1 MNNLQLINTKEF
13 NGMSCDVYSDGN
25 ILYMNRTQIGRALGY
40 AEPRK
45 MVAKIHER
53 HKERLDRYSV
63 LINMDRVPQFGVRGV
78 VNNSSAITTPLD
90 PRGTDD
96 NIMYL
101 YNQRGIMEICRWS
114 RQPLADKFMDWAWD
128 IIEAYR
134 DGSLAVV
141 QPAQQTPMLTEGQIE
156 QIIDEKLSQFKSD
169 ALAELK
175 ADMEHKYEELLKPA
189 KFNIT
194 STTKTV
200 VQEPMDI
207 MREAITPLAE
217 RLNDNSVGHNL
228 TFRRVYAAMDVS
240 WQVRQSRYRNQHGNK
255 NRPSKIK
262 LIADDPKLMK
272 MFMAVVNDMKSQ
284 FEA

>member
-1 MNNLQLINTKEF
+1 MTNLHLANTEKFNEIN
-13 NGMSCDVYSDGN
+13 CDVYEDGSK
-25 ILYMNRTQIGRALGY
+25 IYMSRKQIGEALGY
-40 AEPRK
+40 NTPRK
-45 MVAKIHER
+45 AIENIHQKHR
-53 HKERLDRYSV
+53 DRLDQTVVV
-63 LINMDRVPQFGVRGV
+63 LKMR
-78 VNNSSAITTPLD
+78 TTD
-90 PRGTDD
+90 GRAYDT
-96 NIMYL
+96 YL

-114 RQPLADKFMDWAWD
+114 RQPLADKFMDWVWD

-141 QPAQQTPMLTEGQIE
+141 QPIQQTPMLTEGQIE

-169 ALAELK
+169 ALSELK

-207 MREAITPLAE
+207 MREAIAPLAE

-228 TFRRVYAAMDVS
+228 TFRKVYAAMDVS

-262 LIADDPKLMK
+262 LIADNPKLMK

-284 FEA
+284 LEA

>member
-13 NGMSCDVYSDGN
+13 NGMSCDVYDDGN
-25 ILYMNRTQIGRALGY
+25 RIYMTRKQIGEALGY
-40 AEPRK
+40 NDPQKAIDN
-45 MVAKIHER
+45 IHQKHR
-53 HKERLDRYSV
+53 YRLNS
-63 LINMDRVPQFGVRGV
+63 LTIPLKTRGV
-78 VNNSSAITTPLD
+78 TGQEYDT
-90 PRGTDD
+90 
-96 NIMYL
+96 ML

-114 RQPLADKFMDWAWD
+114 RQPLANKFMDWVWD

-141 QPAQQTPMLTEGQIE
+141 QPVQRALMLTEGQIE

-169 ALAELK
+169 ALSELK

-217 RLNDNSVGHNL
+217 RLGDNSVGHNL
-228 TFRRVYAAMDVS
+228 TFRKVYAAMDVS
-240 WQVRQSRYRNQHGNK
+240 WQVRQSRYRNKHGNK

-272 MFMAVVNDMKSQ
+272 MFMSVVSDMKSQ
-284 FEA
+284 LESANMGLTKDKIDSII

>member
-13 NGMSCDVYSDGN
+13 NGMSCDVYDDGQR
-25 ILYMNRTQIGRALGY
+25 ICMSRVQIGRALGY
-40 AEPRK
+40 DDPSKAIDN
-45 MVAKIHER
+45 IHQR
-53 HKERLDRYSV
+53 HSDRLDGFS
-63 LINMDRVPQFGVRGV
+63 
-78 VNNSSAITTPLD
+78 TTLKMRAVD
-90 PRGTDD
+90 GKMRDT
-96 NIMYL
+96 ML

-114 RQPLADKFMDWAWD
+114 RQPLADKFMDWVWD

-141 QPAQQTPMLTEGQIE
+141 QPIQQTPMLTEGQIE
-156 QIIDEKLSQFKSD
+156 QIIDEKFSQFKSD
-169 ALAELK
+169 ALSELK

-217 RLNDNSVGHNL
+217 RLGDNSVGHNL
-228 TFRRVYAAMDVS
+228 TFRKVYAAMDVS
-240 WQVRQSRYRNQHGNK
+240 WQVRQSRYRNKHGNK
-255 NRPSKIK
+255 NQPSKIK

-284 FEA
+284 LETANMGLTKDKTDSII